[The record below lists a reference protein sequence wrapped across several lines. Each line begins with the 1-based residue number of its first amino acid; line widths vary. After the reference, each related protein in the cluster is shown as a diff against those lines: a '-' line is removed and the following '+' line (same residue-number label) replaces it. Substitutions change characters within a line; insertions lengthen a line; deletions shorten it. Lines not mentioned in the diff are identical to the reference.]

1 MNEQIVTQA
10 EEPAVQLETI
20 ADAEYDMPD
29 YAIERMAAFF
39 LKKLRES
46 PPEEILGN

>member
-1 MNEQIVTQA
+1 MNEQMVAQA
-10 EEPAVQLETI
+10 AEPAVQLETT
-20 ADAEYDMPD
+20 ADEEYDMPD

-46 PPEEILGN
+46 PPEEILGS

>member
-1 MNEQIVTQA
+1 MSEQNIIQTS
-10 EEPAVQLETI
+10 EPAVQVETM

-46 PPEEILGN
+46 PPEEILGS